1 MDWTDF
7 KMDGGAL
14 MQIDF
19 GEFEERSA
27 IMEFDGGL
35 SRFEAETRAAAAQG
49 LKRHEVL
56 DAIRN
61 RNSARG
67 RDIRQAV
74 DGKPGSD
81 DLPGMQRAPEEED
94 RPVPERDA
102 QAGRDRVAL
111 LALRA

>member
-1 MDWTDF
+1 
-7 KMDGGAL
+7 MDGGAL